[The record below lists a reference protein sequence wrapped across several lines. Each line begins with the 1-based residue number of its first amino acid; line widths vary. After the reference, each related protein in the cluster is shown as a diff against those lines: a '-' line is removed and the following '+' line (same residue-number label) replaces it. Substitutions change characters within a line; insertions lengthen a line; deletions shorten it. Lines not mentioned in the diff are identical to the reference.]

1 MGDTVEHVQIP
12 KLAFSDK
19 YQKINDVFLG
29 RHITQIVYTISGK
42 EHSFDMKQGLKDGSM
57 RFDIFKLVLGEEPIT
72 DEEEKTNIEDD
83 DDNKLDNEFQVDDDN
98 KVDNND
104 ADNDNDD
111 DDDNKMNDDNKSDDD
126 TKVEEPSEE
135 PKYTKM
141 VKKSR
146 TFTET
151 SKKIDVKI
159 PVGKIANA
167 LVTSIGSVASGGSL
181 TPLLIPQ
188 LKDAVI
194 NASWS
199 DNESNEDIV
208 EHFFD
213 GNTYI
218 FVEMKRNITQK
229 SKKTL
234 GVFGKNQIEIK
245 AKTSYFYVE
254 AGNESAKKELQ
265 QLQRRQA
272 QDAFKYITNKK
283 GWSG

>member
-57 RFDIFKLVLGEEPIT
+57 RFDIFKLVLGEEPIA

-104 ADNDNDD
+104 AD
-111 DDDNKMNDDNKSDDD
+111 DDNKSDDD

-188 LKDAVI
+188 LK
-194 NASWS
+194 
-199 DNESNEDIV
+199 
-208 EHFFD
+208 
-213 GNTYI
+213 
-218 FVEMKRNITQK
+218 
-229 SKKTL
+229 
-234 GVFGKNQIEIK
+234 
-245 AKTSYFYVE
+245 
-254 AGNESAKKELQ
+254 
-265 QLQRRQA
+265 
-272 QDAFKYITNKK
+272 
-283 GWSG
+283 